1 MTEETIRTFARA
13 ATGIEG
19 FDSLVGGGLPVGR
32 ITLLS
37 GGPGTGKT
45 VFGLQAVCRAAAA
58 GTPGILVAFE
68 ESRREVVENHLA
80 FDWGIDRLV
89 ADGKLSVMEARVGDD
104 FVQAGQFD
112 ISGLLASVVARIGE
126 TGARW
131 VMLDGLDALLGAL
144 ENQPATLRELYRL
157 KSWVAQAGVT
167 CLLTAKDRNIDDDG
181 NIGPGFAP
189 FVADCVI
196 GLSHRKRNGV
206 FVRRLRVVK
215 YRGGP
220 GGAAPVPFV
229 IGDSG
234 IMAASRQNTRL
245 EHEVSTERV
254 GSGVAR
260 LDTLLGGGYIRGSSI
275 LISGA
280 PGTAKT
286 TLSASLAHRAC
297 QDGEKVLFISFDEAA
312 GQIVRN
318 MRSVGMD
325 LEPFRKSGL
334 LEVYGYRASGVS
346 AESHYIEIKSLLD
359 GHRPGHL
366 IVDPISALAKAG
378 GREIA
383 GDIAERLLDL
393 AKARGITTLMTTLME
408 DMAGTEEETQSHVST
423 IADTWINLSY
433 NVVNGER
440 NRALTIVKARGTP
453 HSNQVRELKLQST
466 GIFLTDVYTAGGEV
480 LMGTARVE
488 REAGERLTALRRE
501 AEFDLQEQHIRS
513 EVRDAEERIK
523 TLQRALESHSRE
535 LELLQLNRAQLK
547 RSRSQRDR
555 QVRHSRHADPDT
567 GKEEEK

>member
-1 MTEETIRTFARA
+1 MTEETIRTFERA
-13 ATGIEG
+13 PTGIDG

-37 GGPGTGKT
+37 GGPGAGKT
-45 VFGLQAVCRAAAA
+45 VFGLQALCRAAAA

-68 ESRREVVENHLA
+68 EARREVVENHLA
-80 FDWGIDRLV
+80 FDWGIGDLV
-89 ADGKLSVMEARVGDD
+89 AEGQLSIFEARVGDD

-112 ISGLLASVVARIGE
+112 IAGLLASVIARIGE

-131 VMLDGLDALLGAL
+131 VMFDGLDALLGAL
-144 ENQPATLRELYRL
+144 QDQPAALRELYRL
-157 KSWVAQAGVT
+157 KSWVSEAGIT
-167 CLLTAKDRNIDDDG
+167 CLLTAKDQGDGETG

-196 GLSHRKRNGV
+196 SLTHRKQNGV

-220 GGAAPVPFV
+220 GGDAPVPFV
-229 IGDSG
+229 IGSGG
-234 IMAASRQNTRL
+234 IMAASRQSARL
-245 EHEVSTERV
+245 EHEVFTERV
-254 GSGVAR
+254 GSGVER

-286 TLSASLAHRAC
+286 TLSASLAHNAC
-297 QDGEKVLFISFDEAA
+297 AVGEKVLFVSFDEAA

-325 LEPFRKSGL
+325 LEPFRESGL

-346 AESHYIEIKSLLD
+346 AESHYIEIRALLD
-359 GHRPGHL
+359 RHRPRHL

-433 NVVNGER
+433 NIVNGER
-440 NRALTIVKARGTP
+440 NRALTIVKARGTA
-453 HSNQVRELKLQST
+453 HSNQVRELKLESG
-466 GIFLTDVYTAGGEV
+466 GISLADVFTAGGEV
-480 LMGTARVE
+480 LMGTARLE
-488 REAGERLTALRRE
+488 REAEERLGALRRE
-501 AEFDLQEQHIRS
+501 AEFDLQEQRILS

-523 TLQRALESHSRE
+523 TLQRALDSHSRE
-535 LELLQLNRAQLK
+535 LELLQLNRSQLES
-547 RSRSQRDR
+547 SRSQRDR
-555 QVRHSRHADPDT
+555 QVRESRHADTDT
-567 GKEEEK
+567 GREDEK